1 MITNPHAKRILCFG
15 DSNTWGQRPDARQ
28 RYGVDTRWTAL
39 LQDALGDNYEI
50 IEEGL
55 SSRTTN
61 LEFSRKPG
69 RKGDVYF
76 RPCVESQYPLDL
88 IVIMLGTNDA
98 KIEYGPRESG
108 EISAAIQNDYIYVV
122 RELAKNRGN
131 SPKIA
136 IVSPIKID
144 TRAPQLVAKYTDIYD
159 ERSANVVQDLPEAL
173 QAMAAA
179 NDCYFADAA
188 TVAQPGEDGI
198 HMDVAGHKALAGML
212 AQKITGE
219 WLA

>member
-1 MITNPHAKRILCFG
+1 MITNPHAQRILCFG
-15 DSNTWGQRPDARQ
+15 DSNTWGQRPDVKE
-28 RYGVDTRWTAL
+28 RYGVDIRWTAL
-39 LQDALGDNYEI
+39 LQNQLGERYEI

-55 SSRTTN
+55 NSRTTN

-69 RKGDVYF
+69 RKGDTYF

-88 IVIMLGTNDA
+88 IVIMLGTNDV
-98 KIEYGPRESG
+98 KIEYGPRQPG
-108 EISAAIQNDYIYVV
+108 EISQAIQNDYIFVV
-122 RELAKNRGN
+122 RELVKSRGKT
-131 SPKIA
+131 PKIA
-136 IVSPIKID
+136 IVSPIAINLQS
-144 TRAPQLVAKYTDIYD
+144 PQAAAKYTGIYN
-159 ERSANVVQDLPEAL
+159 EQSAGVIQNLPTSL
-173 QAMAAA
+173 QTMATA

-198 HMDVAGHKALAGML
+198 HIDAAGHKALAGLL